1 MTAYAVAHLYPEG
14 PPSEEVLDYIE
25 RVQST
30 MDPYEGR
37 FLVHNTPVEP
47 LEGDW
52 PGGLVV
58 IAFPGM
64 EAARAWYA
72 SPAYQELLPLRTRNM
87 AGDVV
92 LVDGVAPDYDASA
105 TAARM
110 RVATL
115 RETKEWDA
123 RQG

>member
-1 MTAYAVAHLYPEG
+1 MTAYAIAHLYPEG
-14 PPSEEVLDYIE
+14 LPGEEVLAYIE

-30 MDPYEGR
+30 MDPYGGR
-37 FLVHNTPVEP
+37 FLVHNTPVEV

-58 IAFPGM
+58 IGFPAI

-92 LVDGVAPDYDASA
+92 LVDGVAADYDASA
-105 TAARM
+105 TAALM
-110 RVATL
+110 RAALPGSAGPDT
-115 RETKEWDA
+115 RHP
-123 RQG
+123 